1 MRRTSCDHTSH
12 TRRSTVLPTDHA
24 KDEHLFSH
32 THRHAAH
39 DARWPR
45 SRRSRGPF
53 LVRSCRGTCCLC
65 FQLCPAPAPPPRLP
79 RAAPPRT
86 FATPLLC
93 PFRARITTLP
103 PAHPP
108 PPPPTVFDVHK
119 TWCGQCKVMEPTWKR
134 IFLDYDDADS
144 RIVFASVA
152 SSDIPALEEY
162 TERSCEPLFLL
173 YKVSLPT
180 RTRHARG
187 THARHTAHAR
197 HIARALAS
205 HTADSSDNT
214 IFSPF
219 LIVFPQGGQPV
230 MDPIQGTNAPVIEG
244 AVREHIPALATE

>member
-1 MRRTSCDHTSH
+1 MRRTSCDHTLTH

-173 YKVSLPT
+173 YKVSRRGAHFLGQLDST
-180 RTRHARG
+180 RTAYCTG
-187 THARHTAHAR
+187 T
-197 HIARALAS
+197 S
-205 HTADSSDNT
+205 
-214 IFSPF
+214 
-219 LIVFPQGGQPV
+219 
-230 MDPIQGTNAPVIEG
+230 
-244 AVREHIPALATE
+244 